1 MKKKRGRVVGFL
13 YSKCRDL
20 ATDKALK
27 IKEWTKL
34 YSWIHIY
41 SLPLI
46 EFSEK

>member
-1 MKKKRGRVVGFL
+1 MVGFL
-13 YSKCRDL
+13 YSRLRDF

-34 YSWIHIY
+34 YSWIRIY

-46 EFSEK
+46 EFKEK